1 MHAHGWLGHD
11 ASPLREFGF
20 VLPKIEIWL
29 HLHSSSIPGITAALA
44 NSQNL
49 SPPGSRHV
57 IDRHAR
63 HD

>member
-29 HLHSSSIPGITAALA
+29 YLHSSSIPGAIAGAGQLAKSEPSGITAC
-44 NSQNL
+44 
-49 SPPGSRHV
+49 
-57 IDRHAR
+57 D
-63 HD
+63 